1 MLQAPLATRHRIK
14 SIECLVPQDDDNG
27 RAQRYLAWLGRGLD
41 TQYHAW
47 RRADDERRLRHLYS
61 ENPGRIWTLW
71 LAKSKAAGN
80 PYEALILLREMM
92 MGGTRGQIQTG
103 EL

>member
-41 TQYHAW
+41 TLYHAW

-61 ENPGRIWTLW
+61 EKPRQDLDVVARLKQGSWKPIRSADIV
-71 LAKSKAAGN
+71 
-80 PYEALILLREMM
+80 
-92 MGGTRGQIQTG
+92 TRDDDGWN
-103 EL
+103 